1 MLWIVA
7 EPPSPHTLLTS
18 EETSDQT
25 YYPEEELMDGEETEI
40 PSGTCSEGSNS
51 LQPVEGPKTKASCIS
66 LSCTLQPCTAPGR
79 FPEGPPP
86 GDGCLGRGMSPHTG
100 RVIQVALQ

>member
-51 LQPVEGPKTKASCIS
+51 LQPVEGPKTVQGLAAVPLDALFSSILVPMQQHS
-66 LSCTLQPCTAPGR
+66 VLP
-79 FPEGPPP
+79 
-86 GDGCLGRGMSPHTG
+86 SPHPKVT
-100 RVIQVALQ
+100 LPTP